1 MPITELAGR
10 GKIVIVTMNYLRE
23 ALRLTGH
30 RKVTTSYNSVINAL
44 DEKSKAHRKST
55 QPQTEIGTGN

>member
-10 GKIVIVTMNYLRE
+10 DKIVTVTMNYLSE
-23 ALRLTGH
+23 TLRLTGH
-30 RKVTTSYNSVINAL
+30 REVTISYNSVINAL

>member
-10 GKIVIVTMNYLRE
+10 DKIVTVTMNYLSE

-30 RKVTTSYNSVINAL
+30 REVTISYNTVVNAL

>member
-10 GKIVIVTMNYLRE
+10 DKIVTVTMNYLSE
-23 ALRLTGH
+23 TLRLTGH
-30 RKVTTSYNSVINAL
+30 REVTISYNSVINAL

-55 QPQTEIGTGN
+55 QPQTEIRTGN